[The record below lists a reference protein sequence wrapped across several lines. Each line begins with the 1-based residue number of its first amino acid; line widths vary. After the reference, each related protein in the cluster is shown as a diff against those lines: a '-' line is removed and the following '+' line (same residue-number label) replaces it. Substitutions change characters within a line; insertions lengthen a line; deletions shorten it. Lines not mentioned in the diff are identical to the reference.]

1 MEEELKKLLNEYY
14 KRRKAIEND
23 FNSSYDLRLGSKRL
37 VNLNNKYIKLIEKT
51 VNEPTIN
58 WTR

>member
-14 KRRKAIEND
+14 KSRKAIEND